1 MISKEKRTSILYGFV
16 ALLFSIILYFNANGQ
31 TMQNTLSGNESYS
44 QTASDVSI
52 QLLYDT
58 DKYYIHGYENTT
70 TVKLA
75 SANRIQLMAEA
86 NEDTR
91 TFRVTA
97 DLAHLGEGTHEVP
110 LKIKNLSSA
119 VTAKL
124 QPETITVTI
133 EKKVTKDFEV
143 KAILPTETTPSGYNL
158 TETTVDPTKVTI
170 TTGDKTLAEI
180 HQVVAKVNPSMITDD
195 GVNSNVS
202 VQALNSAGEPLSI
215 VSDPVQVN
223 VTSDAIKPKKTVSL
237 YGIQQGTKGEGIKNY
252 DFKFSE
258 LEAEVTGTTEQ
269 LAQIGDSIAVPIDIS
284 GITHRTTRTI
294 QIPIEQGMSVSP
306 KSVKVEITPV
316 LESTTSDSSVDKNQ
330 SSTKRN
336 DSTTSTTKS
345 TTSSTSLSSVQT
357 ESKQTSESTDSS
369 ESTMQ
374 STQESQTYS
383 SEN

>member
-44 QTASDVSI
+44 QTASNVSI

-252 DFKFSE
+252 NFKFSE

>member
-143 KAILPTETTPSGYNL
+143 KAILPIETTPSGYNL

-237 YGIQQGTKGEGIKNY
+237 YGIQQGTKSEGIKNY
-252 DFKFSE
+252 NFKFSE

-269 LAQIGDSIAVPIDIS
+269 LAQLGDSIAVPIDIS

-316 LESTTSDSSVDKNQ
+316 LESTTSDSSADKNQ

>member
-223 VTSDAIKPKKTVSL
+223 VTSDAIKPKKTVNL

-252 DFKFSE
+252 NFKFSE

-294 QIPIEQGMSVSP
+294 QIPVEQGMSVSP

-345 TTSSTSLSSVQT
+345 TTSSTSVQT

>member
-252 DFKFSE
+252 NFKFSE

-269 LAQIGDSIAVPIDIS
+269 LAQIGNSIAVPIDIS

-294 QIPIEQGMSVSP
+294 QIPVEQGMSVSP

>member
-252 DFKFSE
+252 NFKFSE

-294 QIPIEQGMSVSP
+294 QIPIEQGMSISP

-336 DSTTSTTKS
+336 DSTMSTTKS

>member
-215 VSDPVQVN
+215 VSDQVQVN
-223 VTSDAIKPKKTVSL
+223 VMSDAIKPKKTVSL

-252 DFKFSE
+252 NFKFSE

-294 QIPIEQGMSVSP
+294 QIPVEQGMSVSP

-330 SSTKRN
+330 NSTKRN

>member
-252 DFKFSE
+252 NFKFSE

-345 TTSSTSLSSVQT
+345 ITSSTSLSSVQT

>member
-252 DFKFSE
+252 NFKFSE

-336 DSTTSTTKS
+336 DSTMSTTKS

>member
-252 DFKFSE
+252 NFKFSE

-316 LESTTSDSSVDKNQ
+316 LESTTSDSSVYKNQ

>member
-52 QLLYDT
+52 QLLYDA

-180 HQVVAKVNPSMITDD
+180 HQVVAKVNSSMITDD

-252 DFKFSE
+252 NFKFSE

>member
-170 TTGDKTLAEI
+170 TTGDKTLVEI

-252 DFKFSE
+252 NFKFSE

>member
-252 DFKFSE
+252 NFKFSE

-316 LESTTSDSSVDKNQ
+316 LESTTSDSSADKNQ

-336 DSTTSTTKS
+336 YSTTSTTKS

>member
-252 DFKFSE
+252 NFKFSE

-294 QIPIEQGMSVSP
+294 QIPVEQGMSVSP

-330 SSTKRN
+330 SSTRRN

>member
-252 DFKFSE
+252 NFKFSE
-258 LEAEVTGTTEQ
+258 LEAEVTGTTDQ

-294 QIPIEQGMSVSP
+294 QIPVEQGMSVSP
-306 KSVKVEITPV
+306 KSVKVEIAPV

-345 TTSSTSLSSVQT
+345 TTSSPSLSSVQT

>member
-180 HQVVAKVNPSMITDD
+180 HQVVAKVNPSMTTDD

-252 DFKFSE
+252 NFKFSE

-294 QIPIEQGMSVSP
+294 QIPVEQGMSVSP
-306 KSVKVEITPV
+306 KSVKVEIAPV

>member
-252 DFKFSE
+252 NFKFSE

-294 QIPIEQGMSVSP
+294 QIPVEQGMSVSP
-306 KSVKVEITPV
+306 KSVKVEIALV

>member
-110 LKIKNLSSA
+110 LKIKNLSST

-237 YGIQQGTKGEGIKNY
+237 YGIQQGTKSEGIKNY
-252 DFKFSE
+252 NFKFSE

-269 LAQIGDSIAVPIDIS
+269 LAQLGDSIAVPIDIS

-316 LESTTSDSSVDKNQ
+316 LESTTSDSSADKNQ

>member
-252 DFKFSE
+252 NFNFSE

>member
-215 VSDPVQVN
+215 VSDQVQVN

-252 DFKFSE
+252 NFKFSE

-269 LAQIGDSIAVPIDIS
+269 LAQIGGSIAVPIDIS

-294 QIPIEQGMSVSP
+294 QIPVEQGMSVSP

>member
-252 DFKFSE
+252 NFKFSE

-294 QIPIEQGMSVSP
+294 QIPIEQGMSISP

-336 DSTTSTTKS
+336 DSTMSTTKS

-374 STQESQTYS
+374 STQENQTYS

>member
-223 VTSDAIKPKKTVSL
+223 VTSDAIKPKKTVNL

-252 DFKFSE
+252 NFKFSE

>member
-223 VTSDAIKPKKTVSL
+223 VTSDAIKRKKTVSL

-252 DFKFSE
+252 NFKFSE

-269 LAQIGDSIAVPIDIS
+269 LAQLGDSIAVPIDIS

-316 LESTTSDSSVDKNQ
+316 LESTTSDSSADKNQ

>member
-252 DFKFSE
+252 NFKFSE

-336 DSTTSTTKS
+336 DSTTSTTKL

>member
-31 TMQNTLSGNESYS
+31 TIQNTLSGNESYS

-223 VTSDAIKPKKTVSL
+223 VTSDAIKPKKTVNL

-252 DFKFSE
+252 NFKFSE

>member
-252 DFKFSE
+252 NFKFSE

-284 GITHRTTRTI
+284 GITYRTTRTI

>member
-143 KAILPTETTPSGYNL
+143 KAILPTETTPSSYNL

-237 YGIQQGTKGEGIKNY
+237 YGIQQGTKSEGIKNY
-252 DFKFSE
+252 NFKFSE

-269 LAQIGDSIAVPIDIS
+269 LAQLGDSIAVPIDIS

-316 LESTTSDSSVDKNQ
+316 LESTTSDSSADKNQ

>member
-158 TETTVDPTKVTI
+158 TETTIDPTKVTI

-252 DFKFSE
+252 NFKFSE

-294 QIPIEQGMSVSP
+294 QIPVEQGMSVSP

-336 DSTTSTTKS
+336 DSTMSTTKS

>member
-223 VTSDAIKPKKTVSL
+223 VTSDSIKPKKTVSL

-252 DFKFSE
+252 NFKFSE

-294 QIPIEQGMSVSP
+294 QIPVEQGMSVSP
-306 KSVKVEITPV
+306 KSVKVEIAPV

>member
-97 DLAHLGEGTHEVP
+97 DLAHLVEGTHEVP

-252 DFKFSE
+252 NFKFSE

-294 QIPIEQGMSVSP
+294 QIPVEQGMSVSP
-306 KSVKVEITPV
+306 KSVKVEIAPV

>member
-180 HQVVAKVNPSMITDD
+180 HQVVAKVNPLMITDD

-252 DFKFSE
+252 NFKFSE

>member
-215 VSDPVQVN
+215 VSDQVQVN

-252 DFKFSE
+252 NFKFSE

-294 QIPIEQGMSVSP
+294 QIPVEQGMSVSP

-316 LESTTSDSSVDKNQ
+316 LESITSDSSVDKNQ

>member
-223 VTSDAIKPKKTVSL
+223 VTSDAIKPKKTVNL

-252 DFKFSE
+252 NFKFSE

-294 QIPIEQGMSVSP
+294 QIPVEQGMSVSP

>member
-252 DFKFSE
+252 NFKFSE
-258 LEAEVTGTTEQ
+258 LEAEVTGMTEQ

>member
-252 DFKFSE
+252 NFKFSE

-345 TTSSTSLSSVQT
+345 TSSSTSLSSVQT

>member
-215 VSDPVQVN
+215 VSDQVQVN

-252 DFKFSE
+252 NFKFSE

-294 QIPIEQGMSVSP
+294 QIPVEQGMSVSP

-330 SSTKRN
+330 SSAKRN

>member
-237 YGIQQGTKGEGIKNY
+237 YGIQQGTKSEGIKNY
-252 DFKFSE
+252 NFKFSE

-269 LAQIGDSIAVPIDIS
+269 LAQLGDSIAVPIDIT

-316 LESTTSDSSVDKNQ
+316 LESTTSDSSADKNQ

>member
-44 QTASDVSI
+44 QTASDVLI

-252 DFKFSE
+252 NFKFSE

-294 QIPIEQGMSVSP
+294 QIPVEQGMSVSP
-306 KSVKVEITPV
+306 KSVKVEIAPV

>member
-223 VTSDAIKPKKTVSL
+223 VKSDAIKPKKTVSL

-252 DFKFSE
+252 NFKFSE

-294 QIPIEQGMSVSP
+294 QIPVEQGMSVSP

>member
-52 QLLYDT
+52 RLLYDT

-223 VTSDAIKPKKTVSL
+223 VTSDAIKPKKTVNL

-252 DFKFSE
+252 NFKFSE

-294 QIPIEQGMSVSP
+294 QIPVEQGMSVSP